1 MVPYYYIST
10 SRGWGWG
17 WGWGWG
23 RRWHKGANSSGVYS
37 REALDA
43 PFCSSEICS
52 NSQRAEGAK
61 QESKMREKFLMKF
74 LIIYLNL
81 CFVVSLSS
89 ATLVWKPLSLHFP
102 DLPAKFAVDVNSSGT
117 CGALHVADPADAC
130 SPLSNPVASNDA
142 DHINFVLIVRGQ
154 CIFEDKIRNAQ
165 AAGYRAA
172 IVYNDIEKG
181 SLVSMTASHEGV
193 KVHAI
198 FVSLET
204 GVYLK
209 EHGRGETGEC
219 CIFPES
225 NRGSWSVLMVSVFS
239 LIVVFAL
246 FAVAFITPRPWRPWP
261 GQNQPQPRRLDSKVV
276 EALPCFLFSSAS
288 SSQCHGGETCAIC
301 LEDYQ
306 DGEKLKVLSC
316 KHEFHASC
324 VDSWLT
330 KWGTFC
336 PVCKHD
342 MRNNSESNE
351 VKRGN

>member
-1 MVPYYYIST
+1 MVPHYCIST

-17 WGWGWG
+17 WGWGC
-23 RRWHKGANSSGVYS
+23 RWHKGANASGVYS
-37 REALDA
+37 RKALDA

-52 NSQRAEGAK
+52 NSRRAEGAK

-89 ATLVWKPLSLHFP
+89 ATLVWKPVSLHFP

-172 IVYNDIEKG
+172 IVYNDREKG

-209 EHGRGETGEC
+209 EHARGETGEC

-246 FAVAFITPRPWRPWP
+246 FAVAFITPRPWSPWP

-276 EALPCFLFSSAS
+276 EALPCLLFSSAS

-301 LEDYQ
+301 LEDYH

-316 KHEFHASC
+316 RHEFHASC

-351 VKRGN
+351 VGV